1 MVYNKYFSEANS
13 QKIESFIDG
22 IKRKV
27 SFKSILFVL
36 LTILLSNQTFITDF
50 TPFTFVLF
58 GVASVFNVPLILI
71 LISSGISMFVGGT
84 SLMEIAN
91 ILAFFIVFTLITAL
105 INIEG
110 ISKKFSVF
118 IKFIIFKI

>member
-84 SLMEIAN
+84 SLMEIA
-91 ILAFFIVFTLITAL
+91 
-105 INIEG
+105 
-110 ISKKFSVF
+110 
-118 IKFIIFKI
+118 KI

>member
-58 GVASVFNVPLILI
+58 DDPLEPRNSTLSATTSV
-71 LISSGISMFVGGT
+71 T
-84 SLMEIAN
+84 
-91 ILAFFIVFTLITAL
+91 
-105 INIEG
+105 
-110 ISKKFSVF
+110 
-118 IKFIIFKI
+118 